1 MPPAGG
7 RVRITTTKDTTV
19 VAGVGCEATDPATPR
34 FLLRKTLP
42 IEGRG
47 FNSFTHKLS
56 KI

>member
-34 FLLRKTLP
+34 FLLRKALP

-47 FNSFTHKLS
+47 LTPLLIS
-56 KI
+56 

>member
-7 RVRITTTKDTTV
+7 RVRTAITKDTPV

-34 FLLRKTLP
+34 FLLRKALP

-47 FNSFTHKLS
+47 LTPLLIS
-56 KI
+56 